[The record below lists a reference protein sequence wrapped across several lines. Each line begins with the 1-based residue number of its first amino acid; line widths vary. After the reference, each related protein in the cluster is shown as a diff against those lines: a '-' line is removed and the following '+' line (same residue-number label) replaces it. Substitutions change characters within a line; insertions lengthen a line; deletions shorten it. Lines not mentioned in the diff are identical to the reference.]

1 MPAHLSAHTLPRTH
15 ACVTESVFVEN
26 SGIPFHARENG
37 VVISGAASSATR
49 RERVAKTPVVSTLAD
64 NEYDDG
70 RAGWVGA
77 RGNENLRMSRSVVER
92 EVACG

>member
-15 ACVTESVFVEN
+15 ACVAESVFVEK
-26 SGIPFHARENG
+26 SGIPFHASENG
-37 VVISGAASSATR
+37 VVILGTASSATQ
-49 RERVAKTPVVSTLAD
+49 RERVAKTPVASTLVD
-64 NEYDDG
+64 HDDG